1 MVLAGR
7 LVSLLQVSRKSS
19 VPGEAKGVATSLT
32 PPELLGSVG
41 NWIPP
46 AKGVRRRSG
55 ARDRQTR
62 QPLPR
67 LGRFF
72 GRRAGGRASLLA
84 QAFQLWPAVLFL
96 QPRSCCCC

>member
-46 AKGVRRRSG
+46 AKRSQ
-55 ARDRQTR
+55 AEEWSKRQTDPAASTQTGEVLR
-62 QPLPR
+62 KE
-67 LGRFF
+67 
-72 GRRAGGRASLLA
+72 GGRASLLA

-96 QPRSCCCC
+96 QPPSCCCC